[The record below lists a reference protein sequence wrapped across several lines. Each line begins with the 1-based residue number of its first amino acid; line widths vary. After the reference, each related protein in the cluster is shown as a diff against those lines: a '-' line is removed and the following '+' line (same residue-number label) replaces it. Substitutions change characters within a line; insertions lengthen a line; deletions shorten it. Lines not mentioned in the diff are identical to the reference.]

1 MACSSGP
8 PQARTADLVSLAH
21 RKAQAALSAT
31 LEPFSTLADHSARFA
46 LETIH
51 SELADPLLDGP
62 FYLTSVP
69 TEPMLP
75 SISLVF
81 VQSRDGNTEA
91 KDPAA
96 LGGGATD
103 KHVIYEGLS
112 RVSADAVLSGSK
124 TIGKGQLLFSVW
136 HPELVRLRRQ
146 FGKPRHPVQIVMTS
160 KGELPIEEGLLFN
173 VPDVPVVIIVST
185 EAAAESLDR
194 RLRSRPWI
202 TIVPTGD
209 PPDLRAAFERLRTKL
224 GIRRISAV
232 GGRTAATALIDAG
245 VVRDLYL
252 TTSPIAAGTPD
263 TPLYT
268 GAHPPARRLVVR
280 KQSAS
285 GIVFEHFVLDAI
297 TS

>member
-1 MACSSGP
+1 MGCSSGP
-8 PQARTADLVSLAH
+8 AQARIADVGSFSQ
-21 RKAQAALSAT
+21 RKEHAAIIAT
-31 LEPFSTLADHSARFA
+31 LEPFSTLVDHSARFA

-62 FYLTSVP
+62 FFVSSVP
-69 TEPMLP
+69 TEPVLP

-96 LGGGATD
+96 LGGGSTD
-103 KHVIYEGLS
+103 THVIYEGLS

-146 FGKPRHPVQIVMTS
+146 LGKPRHPAQIVMTS
-160 KGELPIEEGLLFN
+160 KGELPIEDGLLFN
-173 VPDVPVVIIVST
+173 VPDVPVVIVCT
-185 EAAAESLDR
+185 DAAAESLNR

-209 PPDLRAAFERLRTKL
+209 PPDVRGALERLRTKL
-224 GIRRISAV
+224 GIRRISAI
-232 GGRTAATALIDAG
+232 GGRTAATALIDTG

-268 GAHPPARRLVVR
+268 GTHPPARHLVVR
-280 KQSAS
+280 KQSGS
-285 GIVFEHFVLDAI
+285 GIVFEHFVLDAV

>member
-1 MACSSGP
+1 MECSSGP
-8 PQARTADLVSLAH
+8 AQARIADVASFAQ
-21 RKAQAALSAT
+21 RKEHAALTAA

-62 FYLTSVP
+62 FFVSSVP
-69 TEPMLP
+69 NEPMLP
-75 SISLVF
+75 SISLIF
-81 VQSRDGNTEA
+81 VQSRDANTEA

-124 TIGKGQLLFSVW
+124 TIGKGRLLFSVW

-146 FGKPRHPVQIVMTS
+146 LGKPRHPVQIVMTS

-173 VPDVPVVIIVST
+173 VPDVPVVIVCT
-185 EAAAESLDR
+185 DAAAESLNP
-194 RLRSRPWI
+194 RLRSRPWV

-209 PPDLRAAFERLRTKL
+209 PADLRGAVERLRTKL
-224 GIRRISAV
+224 GIRRISAI

-263 TPLYT
+263 TPLYA

-285 GIVFEHFVLDAI
+285 GIVFEHFVLDAV